1 MMTRVY
7 YAGWP
12 GGARCCGSGHQTVT
26 EAIACRERAHEMPP
40 LINGWFAM
48 NLYAHEGQL
57 DPAARGDELKLTET
71 ELKGVQS

>member
-1 MMTRVY
+1 
-7 YAGWP
+7 
-12 GGARCCGSGHQTVT
+12 
-26 EAIACRERAHEMPP
+26 MPP